1 MKLLFIAS
9 ADSIHS
15 KKWVQYFAKRGH
27 HVHWVSFMPFQ
38 ENIEGSVSYYFVRG
52 SMPSRLLQTRR
63 IVQRVKPDIL
73 HAHYAG
79 LNGTVGA
86 LCGFHPFVLTA
97 WGSDV
102 LISGKSWWKR
112 PFIQYALRV
121 ADLVTCDALHMKKAI
136 MNFGVSASKI
146 QLIYFGIDTKRFCP
160 GERDATFAEHLEIG
174 DRSVVISMRNF
185 EPVYDIGTLIRAI
198 PFVAGKCPG
207 TLFLLGGKGSEIGML
222 KKLIQDLGVERHVKF
237 LGWIVNEDLPK
248 YLRLADISVST
259 ALSDGGIS
267 GTTAEAMACG
277 IPAVV
282 TDSGENSAWIQD
294 GRDGCI
300 VPVKN
305 PRLLAQKI
313 ITLLQSPELRKQ
325 FGERGRAIIAQR
337 NDYEAEMKKMEHCY
351 AEIANTHG
359 TR

>member
-15 KKWVQYFAKRGH
+15 KKWVQYFAKHGH
-27 HVHWVSFMPFQ
+27 QVHWVSFMPFT
-38 ENIEGSVSYYFVRG
+38 EDIEGNVVYYYVQGFILF
-52 SMPSRLLQTRR
+52 RLLQTRR
-63 IVQRVKPDIL
+63 IVQSVKPDVL

-121 ADLVTCDALHMKKAI
+121 ADLVTCDALHMRKAI
-136 MNFGVSASKI
+136 MNFGVRADKI

-160 GERDATFAEHLEIG
+160 GERDVVFAEHLGIG
-174 DRSVVISMRNF
+174 ERQAVISMRNF

-198 PFVAGKCPG
+198 PFVAGKCPSAI
-207 TLFLLGGKGSEIGML
+207 FLLGGRGSEIGML

-305 PRLLAQKI
+305 PQLLAQKI

-337 NDYEAEMKKMEHCY
+337 NDYEAEMKKMEHSY